1 MWLMEPPSSYLNH
14 VNLSL
19 SGSTCWFN
27 MTLPP
32 TNIMQQGCAVDMA
45 DADFCNICVNRLLL
59 FNLMK
64 HELYLTDNGLKMQL
78 RICIT

>member
-1 MWLMEPPSSYLNH
+1 
-14 VNLSL
+14 
-19 SGSTCWFN
+19 